1 MAAAYPGH
9 GGVDIAWGPT
19 ATCHTQLEVNTPTEH
34 DGGGEWKPHLIDP
47 AIHAT
52 KTFARCRPA
61 VQAVTFKPSESKDP
75 P

>member
-1 MAAAYPGH
+1 MAAAYPGY
-9 GGVDIAWGPT
+9 GGVDIALGTT

-52 KTFARCRPA
+52 
-61 VQAVTFKPSESKDP
+61 
-75 P
+75 